1 MNIMR
6 RLMALAIV
14 MGTAVQALG
23 GQNPQPRALLVVV
36 DDVHVDFRS
45 TPRLRKLL
53 QDLSDSGRQ
62 DDTWALVTTGSSRI
76 RLEPT
81 RGTAGLR
88 AAVGRITGNSLKLRD
103 QLDAFG
109 DADRTAVVRRR
120 ASLSDVVIAQAIE
133 GIADVAA
140 VPPTILYLT
149 DGYDA
154 RMVPVMSEVVRAT
167 AEARAR
173 LIAIWIPGAIPGRE
187 PPADVRPD
195 EWRAYL
201 EATRASLRT
210 LAEKTGGLA
219 VFSREELDAAFA
231 RLTRR
236 TPPAPAQ

>member
-1 MNIMR
+1 MDIMR

-14 MGTAVQALG
+14 VATGAQAFA
-23 GQNPQPRALLVVV
+23 GQNTEPRAFLVVV
-36 DDVHVDFRS
+36 DDAHMDFRS

-53 QDLSDSGRQ
+53 QDLSNSGRQ
-62 DDTWALVTTGSSRI
+62 DDTWALVTTGSSGIRI
-76 RLEPT
+76 EPAK
-81 RGTAGLR
+81 GTAGLR
-88 AAVGRITGNSLKLRD
+88 SAVSRVTGNALKLRD

-109 DADRTAVVRRR
+109 DPDRTAVVRRR
-120 ASLSDVVIAQAIE
+120 ASLSDVVIGQAIE

-140 VPPTILYLT
+140 VPPTIVYLT

-167 AEARAR
+167 AETRAR
-173 LIAIWIPGAIPGRE
+173 LIAISVPSAIPGRE

-201 EATRASLRT
+201 EATQASIRT

-231 RLTRR
+231 SLSR
-236 TPPAPAQ
+236 P